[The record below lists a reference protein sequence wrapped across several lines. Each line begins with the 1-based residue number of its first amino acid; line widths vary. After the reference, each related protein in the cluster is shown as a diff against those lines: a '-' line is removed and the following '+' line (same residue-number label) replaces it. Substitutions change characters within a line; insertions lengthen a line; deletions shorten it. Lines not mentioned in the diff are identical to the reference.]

1 MIQTPANPSDSTEP
15 DLIRRIAA
23 GDEEAFVELYRRR
36 QPDVYRF
43 AFAMSKCSALAQ
55 DVTQDV
61 FLSVLQDA
69 TGFDAA
75 KGTVRAWLFGCA
87 RHRVVDRMRRD
98 ARATDESP
106 EDAPVA
112 DEGAER
118 YMKQQQLNELHA
130 AIVGLPL
137 EYREAIVLCELAEL
151 SYAESAAVL
160 ACPIGTIRSR
170 LHRAK
175 ALLALRLGEMKTAPP
190 APADEA
196 KRAPAAP
203 ATLLTTSEV
212 CS

>member
-1 MIQTPANPSDSTEP
+1 
-15 DLIRRIAA
+15 
-23 GDEEAFVELYRRR
+23 
-36 QPDVYRF
+36 
-43 AFAMSKCSALAQ
+43 
-55 DVTQDV
+55 
-61 FLSVLQDA
+61 
-69 TGFDAA
+69 
-75 KGTVRAWLFGCA
+75 
-87 RHRVVDRMRRD
+87 
-98 ARATDESP
+98 
-106 EDAPVA
+106 VA

-175 ALLALRLGEMKTAPP
+175 ALLALRLGEMKTASP
-190 APADEA
+190 AQADAA